1 MDGDPSTGRD
11 TAPSP
16 DTDAPAPP
24 APGGRATSGC
34 PYYTDCRMADPFRRG
49 IRTAQAGL
57 LVNAALAIVKFI
69 AGLLGHSYALVAD
82 AVESAADVLSSLVVW
97 GGLHIASR
105 RADDEFPFGYGKAE
119 PLAAAVVGLM
129 LMGAAVA
136 VAIQAV
142 REILTPHH
150 APAPFTLVVLV
161 GVVVVKEILFRRVL
175 KVGSELESTAVRA
188 DAWHHRS
195 DAITS
200 LAAFVGISVALI
212 GGPGWEEADDW
223 AALVAAVVIL
233 VNGFMV
239 LRPAVAD
246 LMDRAPG
253 ADVAERVAGAAGA
266 VDDVRA
272 VEKLAV
278 RKHGL
283 SYYVDIHVQADPAMS
298 LHDAHEL
305 SGRVKGA
312 IRDAVPG
319 VAGVLVHMEP
329 FAPGAG

>member
-1 MDGDPSTGRD
+1 M
-11 TAPSP
+11 
-16 DTDAPAPP
+16 
-24 APGGRATSGC
+24 
-34 PYYTDCRMADPFRRG
+34 
-49 IRTAQAGL
+49 
-57 LVNAALAIVKFI
+57 LVNAGLAIVKFL
-69 AGLLGHSYALVAD
+69 AGILGHSYALIAD

-105 RADDEFPFGYGKAE
+105 NADEEFPFGYGKAE

-150 APAPFTLVVLV
+150 TPAPFTLAVLV
-161 GVVVVKEILFRRVL
+161 GVILVKEVLFRRVL
-175 KVGSELESTAVRA
+175 RVGSELGSTAVRA

-200 LAAFVGISVALI
+200 LAAFVGISVALL
-212 GGPGWEEADDW
+212 GGPGWEQADDW
-223 AALVAAVVIL
+223 AALVAAGVIL
-233 VNGFMV
+233 VNGFRV

-253 ADVAERVAGAAGA
+253 ADVADRIAEAAVA
-266 VDDVRA
+266 VEDVSA

-283 SYYVDIHVQADPAMS
+283 SFYVDIHVQADPAMS

-312 IRDAVPG
+312 IRDAVPK

-329 FAPGAG
+329 YEPEPERATGRGPQTTSTKTS

>member
-1 MDGDPSTGRD
+1 
-11 TAPSP
+11 
-16 DTDAPAPP
+16 
-24 APGGRATSGC
+24 
-34 PYYTDCRMADPFRRG
+34 MADRIHRG

-57 LVNAALAIVKFI
+57 LVNAALAVVKLI
-69 AGLLGHSYALVAD
+69 AGLLGNSYALVAD
-82 AVESAADVLSSLVVW
+82 AIESTADVFSSLVVW
-97 GGLHIASR
+97 GGLHLASR
-105 RADDEFPFGYGKAE
+105 GADEEFPFGYGKAE
-119 PLAAAVVGLM
+119 PLAAAVVGVM
-129 LMGAAVA
+129 LIGAAVA

-150 APAPFTLVVLV
+150 TPAPFTLAVLV
-161 GVVVVKEILFRRVL
+161 GVILVKELLFRRVL
-175 KVGSELESTAVRA
+175 DVGQELGSTAVRA

-200 LAAFVGISVALI
+200 AAAFVGISVALL
-212 GGPGWEEADDW
+212 GGPGWEQADDW
-223 AALVAAVVIL
+223 AALVASGVIL
-233 VNGFMV
+233 VNAIAV

-246 LMDRAPG
+246 LMDRAPDAAVG
-253 ADVAERVAGAAGA
+253 QRIADAAGA
-266 VDDVRA
+266 VPDVCA

-283 SYYVDIHVQADPAMS
+283 SFYVDIHVHADPAMS

-312 IRDAVPG
+312 ILAQVPA

-329 FAPGAG
+329 FEPHGV